1 MHLQQL
7 ALNTAILQI
16 LYQFQPPSAEISIY
30 SNHLIIQEVC
40 YITEQHLKHGISHS
54 TSTLYLQ
61 ESKLSQILPIN
72 FSTDAAHHYPAST
85 QTRGPAH
92 PWATPCPISHH
103 CSGSSLMSGLVQAN
117 THCSSITK
125 HWCAISTVWA
135 ETGTWGGC
143 TAVPAQFMA
152 NNSTQFDTLAK
163 HSSVNSKIYAVMLSI
178 LVKEFENR
186 V

>member
-1 MHLQQL
+1 
-7 ALNTAILQI
+7 
-16 LYQFQPPSAEISIY
+16 
-30 SNHLIIQEVC
+30 
-40 YITEQHLKHGISHS
+40 
-54 TSTLYLQ
+54 
-61 ESKLSQILPIN
+61 
-72 FSTDAAHHYPAST
+72 
-85 QTRGPAH
+85 
-92 PWATPCPISHH
+92 
-103 CSGSSLMSGLVQAN
+103 MSGLVQAN

-125 HWCAISTVWA
+125 HWCAISTVRA